1 MLISEGLV
9 GPKPIPNGGGDGEQV
24 NIPAHCCVSME
35 GRSVVLRA
43 SYWIDVGT
51 MRRHDRQIRHAL
63 LRVGSKREASAKRIL
78 GSTLP
83 RKTSKVKRNGSVP

>member
-35 GRSVVLRA
+35 GRRVVLST
-43 SYWIDVGT
+43 SYWIGVGT
-51 MRRHDRQIRHAL
+51 MRARDRQIRLAHFNVEL
-63 LRVGSKREASAKRIL
+63 K
-78 GSTLP
+78 
-83 RKTSKVKRNGSVP
+83 